1 MKKIISVF
9 QRNYDGDR
17 LVRDEV
23 TPGAE
28 WVLAGEGEATRKWDG
43 MACQI
48 LDGVP
53 YKRHD
58 VRKGKP
64 VPPGAIP
71 AQEPDDVTGHWPHW
85 LPVSDGP
92 EDKRF
97 RDAFNAIEI
106 PRDGTYELLS
116 PTFMGRDSAHKNPEG
131 VPFDVLIPHGS
142 LIISCFPRTF
152 DGMRQMFENNPSI
165 EGVVFWHSD
174 GRMAKIKLRDFGI
187 KRRRCMACGDT
198 RELLGAFGESM
209 VTCPHCTVQSR

>member
-9 QRNYDGDR
+9 QRNYGGDR

-28 WVLAGEGEATRKWDG
+28 WVLAGEGWATRKWDG

-48 LDGVP
+48 LDGVL

-85 LPVSDGP
+85 LPVGAGP
-92 EDKRF
+92 EDARF
-97 RDAFNAIEI
+97 RDAFARIDD
-106 PRDGTYELLS
+106 RLDGTYELLS
-116 PTFMGRDSAHKNPEG
+116 PTFQGRDSICKNPEG
-131 VPFDVLIPHGS
+131 VLHDILIPHGS
-142 LIISCFPRTF
+142 VLIDNFPRTF
-152 DGMRQMFENNPSI
+152 LGMRAMFESYPSI
-165 EGVVFWHSD
+165 EGVVFWHPD
-174 GRMAKIKLRDFGI
+174 GRMAKIKLRDFGLAR
-187 KRRRCMACGDT
+187 K
-198 RELLGAFGESM
+198 
-209 VTCPHCTVQSR
+209 